1 MYLSLYC
8 HYKGKTGKKK
18 ERNCRRRKNKAAVSG
33 INGGRACI
41 IRKKEMLNAGG
52 EEDTMEEKRFLTIHA
67 ASRLWHIEAE
77 ELRRRCAEGRIK
89 GAKQV
94 RGIWLIPQ

>member
-1 MYLSLYC
+1 MPQTKKQGRRIR
-8 HYKGKTGKKK
+8 YK
-18 ERNCRRRKNKAAVSG
+18 RRQSVYNT
-33 INGGRACI
+33 
-41 IRKKEMLNAGG
+41 KKEMLNAGG

>member
-1 MYLSLYC
+1 
-8 HYKGKTGKKK
+8 
-18 ERNCRRRKNKAAVSG
+18 
-33 INGGRACI
+33 
-41 IRKKEMLNAGG
+41 MLNAGG
-52 EEDTMEEKRFLTIHA
+52 EEDTMEEKRFLTIHD

-94 RGIWLIPQ
+94 RGIWLILQ

>member
-1 MYLSLYC
+1 
-8 HYKGKTGKKK
+8 
-18 ERNCRRRKNKAAVSG
+18 
-33 INGGRACI
+33 
-41 IRKKEMLNAGG
+41 
-52 EEDTMEEKRFLTIHA
+52 MEEKRFLTIHD

-77 ELRRRCAEGRIK
+77 ELRRRRIE

>member
-1 MYLSLYC
+1 
-8 HYKGKTGKKK
+8 
-18 ERNCRRRKNKAAVSG
+18 
-33 INGGRACI
+33 
-41 IRKKEMLNAGG
+41 
-52 EEDTMEEKRFLTIHA
+52 MEEKRFLTIHD

-77 ELRRRCAEGRIK
+77 ELRRRCAECRIK

>member
-1 MYLSLYC
+1 
-8 HYKGKTGKKK
+8 
-18 ERNCRRRKNKAAVSG
+18 
-33 INGGRACI
+33 
-41 IRKKEMLNAGG
+41 
-52 EEDTMEEKRFLTIHA
+52 MEEKRFLTIHD

-94 RGIWLIPQ
+94 RRHLADPAVEDCRAAGSPAIKSASGKNTDCRKNDGFSTA

>member
-1 MYLSLYC
+1 
-8 HYKGKTGKKK
+8 
-18 ERNCRRRKNKAAVSG
+18 
-33 INGGRACI
+33 
-41 IRKKEMLNAGG
+41 MLNAGG
-52 EEDTMEEKRFLTIHA
+52 EEDMMEEKRFLTIHD

-77 ELRRRCAEGRIK
+77 ELRRRCAEGRIE

>member
-1 MYLSLYC
+1 M
-8 HYKGKTGKKK
+8 
-18 ERNCRRRKNKAAVSG
+18 
-33 INGGRACI
+33 
-41 IRKKEMLNAGG
+41 
-52 EEDTMEEKRFLTIHA
+52 MEEKRFLTIHA

-77 ELRRRCAEGRIK
+77 ELRRRCAEGRIE

>member
-1 MYLSLYC
+1 MYN
-8 HYKGKTGKKK
+8 T
-18 ERNCRRRKNKAAVSG
+18 
-33 INGGRACI
+33 
-41 IRKKEMLNAGG
+41 KKEMLNAGG

>member
-1 MYLSLYC
+1 MPQAKKQGRRIR
-8 HYKGKTGKKK
+8 YK
-18 ERNCRRRKNKAAVSG
+18 RRQSVYNTE
-33 INGGRACI
+33 
-41 IRKKEMLNAGG
+41 KEMLNAGG
-52 EEDTMEEKRFLTIHA
+52 EEDTMEEKRFLTIHD

-77 ELRRRCAEGRIK
+77 ELRRRCAEGRIE

>member
-1 MYLSLYC
+1 
-8 HYKGKTGKKK
+8 
-18 ERNCRRRKNKAAVSG
+18 
-33 INGGRACI
+33 
-41 IRKKEMLNAGG
+41 
-52 EEDTMEEKRFLTIHA
+52 MEEKRFLTIHD

-94 RGIWLIPQ
+94 SGIWLIPQ

>member
-1 MYLSLYC
+1 
-8 HYKGKTGKKK
+8 
-18 ERNCRRRKNKAAVSG
+18 
-33 INGGRACI
+33 
-41 IRKKEMLNAGG
+41 
-52 EEDTMEEKRFLTIHA
+52 MEEKRFLTIHD

-77 ELRRRCAEGRIK
+77 ELCRRCAEGRIK

>member
-1 MYLSLYC
+1 MVTLETLPSKTYAFTMY
-8 HYKGKTGKKK
+8 
-18 ERNCRRRKNKAAVSG
+18 
-33 INGGRACI
+33 
-41 IRKKEMLNAGG
+41 
-52 EEDTMEEKRFLTIHA
+52 
-67 ASRLWHIEAE
+67 LWHIEAE

>member
-1 MYLSLYC
+1 MTKAQKQGRRIR
-8 HYKGKTGKKK
+8 YKRRQSVYNTEKRDA
-18 ERNCRRRKNKAAVSG
+18 ERRR
-33 INGGRACI
+33 
-41 IRKKEMLNAGG
+41 
-52 EEDTMEEKRFLTIHA
+52 EEDTMEEKRFLTRHD

-77 ELRRRCAEGRIK
+77 ELRRRCAEGRIE

>member
-1 MYLSLYC
+1 MPQAKKQGRSIR
-8 HYKGKTGKKK
+8 YKRLQSVYNTKKRDA
-18 ERNCRRRKNKAAVSG
+18 ERRR
-33 INGGRACI
+33 
-41 IRKKEMLNAGG
+41 
-52 EEDTMEEKRFLTIHA
+52 EEDTMEEKRFLTIHD